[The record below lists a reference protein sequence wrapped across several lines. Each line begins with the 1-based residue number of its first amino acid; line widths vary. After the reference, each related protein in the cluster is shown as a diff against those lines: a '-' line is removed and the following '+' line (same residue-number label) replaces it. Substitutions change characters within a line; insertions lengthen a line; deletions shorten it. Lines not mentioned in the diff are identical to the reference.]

1 MATQHT
7 RKKHP
12 FDTRSVAKRLDTMLD
27 SVVQRGVYI
36 IRRSG
41 PQHYGVINTK
51 TGKILVDQIPLK
63 KFAEQVCNKLNQIKL
78 RFNADYYATATRKF
92 AQYRKLLNDC
102 VCYTHT
108 LDHSKD
114 AYLQTAT
121 RARLSECRTS
131 MEQILRSLRPL
142 M

>member
-7 RKKHP
+7 RKKRP

-36 IRRSG
+36 IRRRG

-51 TGKILVDQIPLK
+51 TGKILVDQIPTK
-63 KFAEQVCNKLNQIKL
+63 KFAEQVCNSLNQTRL
-78 RFNADYYATATRKF
+78 RFNSDYYANATRKF

-108 LDHSKD
+108 LDHTRDS
-114 AYLQTAT
+114 YLKTAI

-131 MEQILRSLRPL
+131 MEQILCSLRPL
-142 M
+142 L